1 MTPTKKEMKKTKVC
15 NFTLLLFIILAT
27 LMVNTHVF
35 AQDIDNKEYK
45 IKIKSHGIQNVEN
58 LSYKIIP
65 CTWCAQD
72 DCGNCDNIIEGTN
85 FKMFIG
91 EKMTFEVGKVKL
103 LIYDKDKVLKKEVK
117 LILTE
122 NRLNKIQ
129 LNEYIE

>member
-1 MTPTKKEMKKTKVC
+1 MTPTKKEIKKTKVW
-15 NFTLLLFIILAT
+15 NTSLLLIIILAT

-45 IKIKSHGIQNVEN
+45 IKIKSNGIQGVEN

-65 CTWCAQD
+65 CTWCALD
-72 DCGNCDNIIEGTN
+72 DCGNCDNIIEDTN
-85 FKMFIG
+85 FKIFNR
-91 EKMTFEVGKVKL
+91 EKMTVEVDKVKL
-103 LIYDKDKVLKKEVK
+103 LIYDKDKVLKSEVK